1 MDDDLN
7 NNKDRLNEDRMRIFT
22 GNANP
27 ALAQK
32 IAECLQKQLG
42 QILVSRFSDGEIR
55 VQVGENARGLDVFI
69 VQPTCAPVNE
79 NLMELLIMLDAFRRA
94 SARRITCVIPYYG
107 YARQD
112 KKVKPREPITARLVA
127 NLLEVAGA
135 NRILTVDLHAQQIQ
149 GFFNLPV
156 DHLYA
161 GPIIGKYL
169 IEQGLVHKNC
179 VVVSPDVAGTPRAKA
194 LAEMLD
200 VPFAIIA
207 KRRPEPNKVEV
218 MEVVGNVE
226 GKTAIM
232 IDDMVDTGG
241 SLVQGAEALIERGA
255 TDVIACC
262 THAVLSGD
270 APERIRR
277 SPIQQLVVTDTIPLP
292 PDKRN
297 EKITV
302 LTVSRLLADAI
313 LRIHLDHSV
322 SKLFEQQ
329 SEEVRMRNS

>member
-1 MDDDLN
+1 M
-7 NNKDRLNEDRMRIFT
+7 NKDRMRIFT

-27 ALAQK
+27 LLAQN
-32 IAECLQKQLG
+32 IADCLGIPLG

-94 SARRITCVIPYYG
+94 SARRVTCVMPYYG

-135 NRILTVDLHAQQIQ
+135 NRVLTVDLHAQQIQ

-161 GPIIGKYL
+161 GPLIGEYL
-169 IEQGLVHKNC
+169 IESGLAHGNC

-241 SLVQGAEALIERGA
+241 SLVQGAEALMERGA
-255 TDVIACC
+255 TGVIACC
-262 THAVLSGD
+262 THPVLSGN
-270 APERIRR
+270 APERILN
-277 SPIQQLVVTDTIPLP
+277 SPIRKLIVTDTIPVP
-292 PDKRN
+292 PEKLND
-297 EKITV
+297 KITV
-302 LTVSRLLADAI
+302 LSVAPLLAEAI
-313 LRIHLDHSV
+313 LRIHNDDSV
-322 SKLFEQQ
+322 SVLFERQA
-329 SEEVRMRNS
+329 ELVRKRNS

>member
-1 MDDDLN
+1 M
-7 NNKDRLNEDRMRIFT
+7 NKDRMRIFT
-22 GNANP
+22 GNANSL
-27 ALAQK
+27 LAQN
-32 IAECLQKQLG
+32 IADCLGLPLG

-94 SARRITCVIPYYG
+94 SARRITCVMPYYG

-112 KKVKPREPITARLVA
+112 KKVKPREPITARLIA

-135 NRILTVDLHAQQIQ
+135 NRVLTVDLHAQQIQ

-161 GPIIGKYL
+161 GPLIGEYL
-169 IEQGLVHKNC
+169 IESGLAHENC
-179 VVVSPDVAGTPRAKA
+179 VVVSPDVAGTPRAKT

-255 TDVIACC
+255 TGVIACC
-262 THAVLSGD
+262 THPVLSGN
-270 APERIRR
+270 APERILH
-277 SPIQQLVVTDTIPLP
+277 SPTRKLIVTDTIPVP
-292 PDKRN
+292 PEKLN

-302 LTVSRLLADAI
+302 LSVAPLLAEAI
-313 LRIHLDHSV
+313 LRIHNDDSV
-322 SKLFEQQ
+322 SVLFERQA
-329 SEEVRMRNS
+329 ELVRARNS

>member
-1 MDDDLN
+1 M
-7 NNKDRLNEDRMRIFT
+7 NKDRMRIFT

-27 ALAQK
+27 SLAQS
-32 IAECLQKQLG
+32 IADCLGIPLG
-42 QILVSRFSDGEIR
+42 QIVVSRFSDGEIR

-94 SARRITCVIPYYG
+94 SARRVTCVMPYYG

-135 NRILTVDLHAQQIQ
+135 NRVLTVDLHAQQIQ

-161 GPIIGKYL
+161 GPLMGEYL
-169 IEQGLVHKNC
+169 LESGLAHGDC

-200 VPFAIIA
+200 APFAIIA

-241 SLVQGAEALIERGA
+241 SLVQGAEALMERGA
-255 TDVIACC
+255 IGVIACC
-262 THAVLSGD
+262 THPVLSGD
-270 APERIRR
+270 APNRILG
-277 SPIQQLVVTDTIPLP
+277 SPIRKLVVTDTIPVP

-297 EKITV
+297 ERITV
-302 LTVSRLLADAI
+302 LSVAPLLAEAI
-313 LRIHLDHSV
+313 LRIHNDDSV
-322 SKLFEQQ
+322 SVLFERQ
-329 SEEVRMRNS
+329 SDLVRARNS

>member
-1 MDDDLN
+1 M
-7 NNKDRLNEDRMRIFT
+7 NKDRMRIFT

-27 ALAQK
+27 LLAQS
-32 IAECLQKQLG
+32 IADCLGISLG

-94 SARRITCVIPYYG
+94 SARRITCVVPYYG

-135 NRILTVDLHAQQIQ
+135 NRVLTVDLHAQQIQ

-161 GPIIGKYL
+161 GPLIGEYL
-169 IEQGLVHKNC
+169 IESGLAHENC
-179 VVVSPDVAGTPRAKA
+179 VVVSPDVAGTPRAKT

-200 VPFAIIA
+200 APFAIIA

-255 TDVIACC
+255 TGVIACC
-262 THAVLSGD
+262 THPVLSGN
-270 APERIRR
+270 APERILN
-277 SPIQQLVVTDTIPLP
+277 SPIRKLIVTDTIPVP
-292 PDKRN
+292 PEKLN

-302 LTVSRLLADAI
+302 LSVAPLLAEAI
-313 LRIHLDHSV
+313 LRIHNDDSV
-322 SKLFEQQ
+322 SVLFERQA
-329 SEEVRMRNS
+329 ELVRARNS

>member
-1 MDDDLN
+1 MQDN
-7 NNKDRLNEDRMRIFT
+7 SKAQKNTKRMRIFT

-27 ALAQK
+27 QLARD
-32 IAECLQKQLG
+32 IAQCLGTSLG
-42 QILVSRFSDGEIR
+42 EILVSRFSDGEIR
-55 VQVGENARGLDVFI
+55 VQVGENVRGQDVFI

-127 NLLEVAGA
+127 NLLEIAGA
-135 NRILTVDLHAQQIQ
+135 NRVLTIDLHAQQIQ

-161 GPIIGKYL
+161 GPLIGRYL
-169 IEQGLVHKNC
+169 IESGLVRRNG

-200 VPFAIIA
+200 LPFAIIA

-241 SLVQGAEALIERGA
+241 SLVQGAQALLQRGA

-270 APERIRR
+270 APERILH
-277 SPIQQLVVTDTIPLP
+277 SPIQQLIVTDTIPLP

-297 EKITV
+297 EKIIV
-302 LTVSRLLADAI
+302 LSVAKLLADAI
-313 LRIHLDHSV
+313 LRIHRDKSV
-322 SKLFEQQ
+322 SVLFERQA
-329 SEEVRMRNS
+329 EEVRARNS

>member
-1 MDDDLN
+1 M
-7 NNKDRLNEDRMRIFT
+7 NKDRMRIFT

-27 ALAQK
+27 LLAK
-32 IAECLQKQLG
+32 RIADCLGIPLG
-42 QILVSRFSDGEIR
+42 QILVSRFSDGEIQ

-135 NRILTVDLHAQQIQ
+135 NRVLTLDLHAQQIQ

-161 GPIIGKYL
+161 GPLIGEHL
-169 IEQGLVHKNC
+169 IESGLAHENC
-179 VVVSPDVAGTPRAKA
+179 VVVSPDVAGTPRAKT

-241 SLVQGAEALIERGA
+241 SLVQGAEALVERGA
-255 TDVIACC
+255 TGVIACC
-262 THAVLSGD
+262 THPVLSGN
-270 APERIRR
+270 APERILH
-277 SPIQQLVVTDTIPLP
+277 SPIRKLIVTDTIPVP
-292 PDKRN
+292 PEKLN
-297 EKITV
+297 EKTTV
-302 LTVSRLLADAI
+302 LSVAPLLAEAI
-313 LRIHLDHSV
+313 LRIHNDDSV
-322 SKLFEQQ
+322 SVLFERQA
-329 SEEVRMRNS
+329 ELVRARNS

>member
-1 MDDDLN
+1 M
-7 NNKDRLNEDRMRIFT
+7 NKDRMRIFT

-27 ALAQK
+27 LLAQN
-32 IAECLQKQLG
+32 IADCLGLPLG

-94 SARRITCVIPYYG
+94 SARRITCVMPYYG

-135 NRILTVDLHAQQIQ
+135 NRVLTVDLHAQQIQ

-161 GPIIGKYL
+161 GPLIGEYL
-169 IEQGLVHKNC
+169 IESGLAHENC
-179 VVVSPDVAGTPRAKA
+179 VVVSPDVAGTPRAKT

-255 TDVIACC
+255 TGVIACC
-262 THAVLSGD
+262 THPVLSGN
-270 APERIRR
+270 APERILN
-277 SPIQQLVVTDTIPLP
+277 SPIRKLIVTDTIPVP
-292 PDKRN
+292 PEKMN

-302 LTVSRLLADAI
+302 LSVAPLLAEAI
-313 LRIHLDHSV
+313 LRIHNDDSV
-322 SKLFEQQ
+322 SVLFERQA
-329 SEEVRMRNS
+329 ELVRARNS

>member
-1 MDDDLN
+1 M
-7 NNKDRLNEDRMRIFT
+7 NKDRMRIFT

-27 ALAQK
+27 LLAQN
-32 IAECLQKQLG
+32 IADCLGIPLG

-94 SARRITCVIPYYG
+94 SARRVTCVMPYYG

-135 NRILTVDLHAQQIQ
+135 NRVLTVDLHAQQIQ

-161 GPIIGKYL
+161 GPLIGEYL
-169 IEQGLVHKNC
+169 IESGLAHENC

-241 SLVQGAEALIERGA
+241 SLVQGAEALMERGA
-255 TDVIACC
+255 TGVIACC
-262 THAVLSGD
+262 THPVLSGN
-270 APERIRR
+270 APERILN
-277 SPIQQLVVTDTIPLP
+277 SPIRKLIVTDTIPVP
-292 PDKRN
+292 PEKLN
-297 EKITV
+297 ERITV
-302 LTVSRLLADAI
+302 LSVAPLLAEAI
-313 LRIHLDHSV
+313 LRIHNDDSV
-322 SKLFEQQ
+322 SVLFERQA
-329 SEEVRMRNS
+329 ELVRKRNS

>member
-1 MDDDLN
+1 M
-7 NNKDRLNEDRMRIFT
+7 NKDRMRIFT

-27 ALAQK
+27 LLAEN
-32 IAECLQKQLG
+32 IADCLGIPLG

-94 SARRITCVIPYYG
+94 SARRITCVMPYYG

-135 NRILTVDLHAQQIQ
+135 NRILTVGLHAQQIQ

-161 GPIIGKYL
+161 GPIIGEYL
-169 IEQGLVHKNC
+169 IESGLAHENC
-179 VVVSPDVAGTPRAKA
+179 VVVSPDVAGTPRAKV

-241 SLVQGAEALIERGA
+241 SLVQGAEALMERGA
-255 TDVIACC
+255 TGVIACC
-262 THAVLSGD
+262 THAVLSGN
-270 APERIRR
+270 APERILH
-277 SPIQQLVVTDTIPLP
+277 SPIRKLIVTDTIPVT
-292 PDKRN
+292 PDKMN

-302 LTVSRLLADAI
+302 LSVAPLLAEAI
-313 LRIHLDHSV
+313 LRIHNDDSV
-322 SKLFEQQ
+322 SVLFERQA
-329 SEEVRMRNS
+329 ELVRTRNS

>member
-1 MDDDLN
+1 MD
-7 NNKDRLNEDRMRIFT
+7 KDRMRIFT

-27 ALAQK
+27 LLAQN
-32 IAECLQKQLG
+32 IADCLGIPLG

-94 SARRITCVIPYYG
+94 SARRITCVMPYYG

-135 NRILTVDLHAQQIQ
+135 NRVLTVDLHAQQIQ

-161 GPIIGKYL
+161 GPLIGEYL
-169 IEQGLVHKNC
+169 IESGLAHGNC

-241 SLVQGAEALIERGA
+241 SLVQGASALLERGA
-255 TDVIACC
+255 TGVIACC
-262 THAVLSGD
+262 THAVLSGN
-270 APERIRR
+270 APERILQSDIRKL
-277 SPIQQLVVTDTIPLP
+277 IVTDTIPVP
-292 PDKRN
+292 PEKLND
-297 EKITV
+297 KITV
-302 LTVSRLLADAI
+302 LSVAPLLAEAI
-313 LRIHLDHSV
+313 LRIHNDDSV
-322 SKLFEQQ
+322 SVLFERQT
-329 SEEVRMRNS
+329 ELVRTRNS